1 MMKRFALV
9 AALASISAQAQA
21 AGPAP
26 VGQRACAAFTTASDR
41 IAAGKFRIRD
51 VSGAEYT
58 SANAA
63 FTAWAH
69 GYLSGLRSADAA
81 PVSKRMSA
89 EAFDRQLRDYCAA
102 HPAEPF
108 ANAVGDLARR
118 EGIARK

>member
-1 MMKRFALV
+1 MKRFALP
-9 AALASISAQAQA
+9 AALAIIAATAQA
-21 AGPAP
+21 AP
-26 VGQRACAAFTTASDR
+26 VSIGQRACSEFTSASDK

-51 VSGAEYT
+51 VSGVDYA
-58 SANAA
+58 SANAP
-63 FTAWAH
+63 FVAWAH

-81 PVSKRMSA
+81 PLSKRMSA

-108 ANAVGDLARR
+108 ANAVGDLAKR